1 MAIGQL
7 HNNQKFELLTQI
19 WPGMLRADFD
29 TYAQLYE
36 KYYLYL
42 DDQFSS
48 IQEKPTLYTA
58 HTLGE
63 LGDLIRRIQGQNHRK
78 KADIVADQS
87 QASYNTVDIAA
98 LP

>member
-1 MAIGQL
+1 MTIGQL

-29 TYAQLYE
+29 TYAELYG

-58 HTLGE
+58 RTLGE
-63 LGDLIRRIQGQNHRK
+63 LGDLIRHIQVPNHMK
-78 KADIVADQS
+78 KADIVTDQS
-87 QASYNTVDIAA
+87 QASYNTVDAA
-98 LP
+98 AR